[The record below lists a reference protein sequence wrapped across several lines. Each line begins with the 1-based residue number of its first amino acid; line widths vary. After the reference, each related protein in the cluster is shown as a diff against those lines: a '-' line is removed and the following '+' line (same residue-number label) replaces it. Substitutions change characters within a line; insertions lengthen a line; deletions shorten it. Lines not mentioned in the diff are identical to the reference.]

1 MGTSC
6 DLRVESLADHPELL
20 AGRLGSWA
28 WSSARKTGGGEW
40 AVSCWTACRMPP
52 RHLATL
58 GPGLRP
64 ATKRLG
70 SISAAR
76 PSCLRRRRHA
86 YLASFGADP
95 QRAASEKQVT
105 LCSRLRCPVRGC
117 QQDPVA
123 AHAGRRGMSAQD
135 RAPGRA
141 RCSRSPAEAAS

>member
-70 SISAAR
+70 SISAAAGR
-76 PSCLRRRRHA
+76 PSSTYGWSQRGSPRPSRPRRPPGNVGARSSPGESKMLTEPCR
-86 YLASFGADP
+86 SGFMKFG
-95 QRAASEKQVT
+95 RGIVT
-105 LCSRLRCPVRGC
+105 
-117 QQDPVA
+117 Q
-123 AHAGRRGMSAQD
+123 
-135 RAPGRA
+135 
-141 RCSRSPAEAAS
+141 